1 MKVVVVLETVLNIIV
16 NEVDST
22 RAMLWAKAVG
32 RRFHG
37 IPGNHDL
44 GGCRVEDTF
53 LAPQGADM
61 LGGGGGGN
69 RKDIGKSSL
78 SRFEAKVIDN
88 LVGWITFTGDP
99 LFFVTG
105 VTVVLVR
112 GEVSKRDMIRVR
124 L

>member
-1 MKVVVVLETVLNIIV
+1 
-16 NEVDST
+16 
-22 RAMLWAKAVG
+22 
-32 RRFHG
+32 
-37 IPGNHDL
+37 
-44 GGCRVEDTF
+44 
-53 LAPQGADM
+53 M

-69 RKDIGKSSL
+69 RKDIVKSSL